1 MSPDGYLSGCEK
13 SRWSEK
19 ASRLIRLADPY
30 MNHAVDFSVG
40 SGEELLILIKGGCHI
55 TVVLS

>member
-1 MSPDGYLSGCEK
+1 MFELKRYTHLEK
-13 SRWSEK
+13 Q
-19 ASRLIRLADPY
+19 IDPY